1 MSQVSATKET
11 IQKLYDNMGSNFSCF
26 VPLLC
31 DCVSSLES
39 IEQLNVKESENREN
53 NSLCKTLL
61 KLQIFSLIINL
72 DLSAFLRADFRTISN
87 SEKRCNLKYVNTITI
102 EGYSYLFGFG
112 KDKRNAF
119 WNIIKNH
126 AEQINDNEFISD
138 IDGIEQRAK
147 EFENIFAQR
156 EDRSKRNLTIH
167 YDSDPIKVH
176 DYLSQISEDKETIR
190 TSAFLKILDDITIF
204 IKKYIQKFQI
214 QLICSTNNFDIDIW
228 EKINYFPD
236 NNNKLFNEL
245 NEKLIHFAEQL
256 DGIVAQCKIP
266 KLVQEKL
273 SLDNTF
279 SSGLEPL
286 IQTSYPGIH
295 LFFIYLDLAS
305 AVRAYLSSESYL
317 EKQLNLRRINVV
329 IYEGFK
335 HLYGYN
341 NSDYLQSFWH
351 KNINE
356 ILKDSTNTTQ
366 LDTLANIEHDLKVLS
381 SDNDIN
387 NTQLR
392 ECSVHYR
399 YKERDNVITFFHALF
414 KASPLI
420 EMSKSLKLL
429 NLLPKLLGLITDSVN
444 FKYNFEQEKIK
455 LSNNKTLAQIDNIL
469 SMIEQIKIAP
479 EKKLQ
484 IINRLNN
491 IKDLLL

>member
-1 MSQVSATKET
+1 MSQIPATKES
-11 IQKLYDNMGSNFSCF
+11 IQNLYDNVGSNFSCF

-39 IEQLNVKESENREN
+39 IEQLNVRGSENREN
-53 NSLCKTLL
+53 NSLRKTLL

-72 DLSAFLRADFRTISN
+72 DLSTFLRADFRTTSN
-87 SEKRCNLKYVNTITI
+87 SEKRCNLKYVNAITI
-102 EGYSYLFGFG
+102 EGYRYLFGFG

-119 WNIIKNH
+119 WNIIKNL
-126 AEQINDNEFISD
+126 AEQINDNEFIAD
-138 IDGIEQRAK
+138 VVGIEQRAK

-176 DYLSQISEDKETIR
+176 NYLSQISEDKETIR
-190 TSAFLKILDDITIF
+190 TSAFLKILDDITII
-204 IKKYIQKFQI
+204 IKKYIQKLQI
-214 QLICSTNNFDIDIW
+214 PLICSTNNYDIDIW
-228 EKINYFPD
+228 EKINYFSD

-245 NEKLIHFAEQL
+245 DEKLIHFAEQL
-256 DGIVAQCKIP
+256 DSIVAQCKTLR
-266 KLVQEKL
+266 LVQEKL
-273 SLDNTF
+273 SFDNTF
-279 SSGLEPL
+279 SAGLEPL
-286 IQTSYPGIH
+286 IQTIYPGIH
-295 LFFIYLDLAS
+295 VLFIYLDLAS
-305 AVRAYLSSESYL
+305 ALRAYLSSESYL

-341 NSDYLQSFWH
+341 NSDYLHSFWH

-392 ECSVHYR
+392 ECSIHYR
-399 YKERDNVITFFHALF
+399 YEERDNVISLFNALI
-414 KASPLI
+414 KSNPLI
-420 EMSKSLKLL
+420 EINKSLKIL
-429 NLLPKLLGLITDSVN
+429 NILPKLLGLITDSVS
-444 FKYNFEQEKIK
+444 FKYNIEQEKLQ
-455 LSNNKTLAQIDNIL
+455 LSNNKTLALIDNIL
-469 SMIEQIKIAP
+469 SMIEQTKIAP
-479 EKKLQ
+479 EKKQ
-484 IINRLNN
+484 
-491 IKDLLL
+491 

>member
-11 IQKLYDNMGSNFSCF
+11 IQNLYDNMGSNFSCF

-39 IEQLNVKESENREN
+39 IEQLNEKESENIEN
-53 NSLCKTLL
+53 NSLWKTLL

-72 DLSAFLRADFRTISN
+72 DLSTFLRADFRTTSN
-87 SEKRCNLKYVNTITI
+87 FEKRCNLKYVNAITI

-119 WNIIKNH
+119 WNIIKNI
-126 AEQINDNEFISD
+126 AERINDNEFIAD
-138 IDGIEQRAK
+138 VDGIEQRAK

-156 EDRSKRNLTIH
+156 EDRSNRNLTIH

-176 DYLSQISEDKETIR
+176 NYLSQISEDKETIR

-214 QLICSTNNFDIDIW
+214 PLICSINNFDIDVW

-245 NEKLIHFAEQL
+245 DEKLIHFAEQL
-256 DGIVAQCKIP
+256 DSIVAQCKIP

-279 SSGLEPL
+279 SAGLESL
-286 IQTSYPGIH
+286 IQTIYPGIH
-295 LFFIYLDLAS
+295 VFFIYSDLAS

-329 IYEGFK
+329 VYEGFK

-341 NSDYLQSFWH
+341 KSDYLQSFWH

-366 LDTLANIEHDLKVLS
+366 LDTLTNIEHDLKVLS
-381 SDNDIN
+381 SENGIN

-392 ECSVHYR
+392 ECSIHYR
-399 YKERDNVITFFHALF
+399 YKERDNVITLFHALI
-414 KASPLI
+414 KSNPLI
-420 EMSKSLKLL
+420 EMNKSLKLL
-429 NLLPKLLGLITDSVN
+429 NILPKLLGLITDSIS
-444 FKYNFEQEKIK
+444 FIYNLEQVKIK
-455 LSNNKTLAQIDNIL
+455 LSNNKTLDQIDNIL
-469 SMIEQIKIAP
+469 SMIEQTKIAP
-479 EKKLQ
+479 KKKQQ
-484 IINRLNN
+484 IINSINN
-491 IKDLLL
+491 VKNLLL